1 MSAMHYLDGPGVAC
15 QTVALTPASRKW
27 ALSVTQD
34 RSAVTC
40 RRCLYKLSPAYS
52 RSYYYA

>member
-15 QTVALTPASRKW
+15 QAVALTPASRKW